1 MASNKDFMTLTI
13 NVDSQNALEV
23 SSHIYLTNTIYFIVF
38 ILRLRQQH

>member
-23 SSHIYLTNTIYFIVF
+23 SSHIYLTNTYFIIF